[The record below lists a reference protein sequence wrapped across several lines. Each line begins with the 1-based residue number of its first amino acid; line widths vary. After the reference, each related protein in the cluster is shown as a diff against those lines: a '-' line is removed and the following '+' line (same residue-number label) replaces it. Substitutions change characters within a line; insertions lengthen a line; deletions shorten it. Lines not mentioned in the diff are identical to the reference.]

1 MYKYF
6 LALKYLI
13 ARRITLASLL
23 VTTLGVMVMLIVVS
37 VITGYKIKVEEVLR
51 GNTADLIIGDIH
63 GRPIEEYED
72 KLREISSVKGVE
84 AAAPYIEQGV
94 LVAYGNKEYKWC
106 MLKGIDPAYEM
117 KIGKFR
123 EYVEGSLNVAKE
135 FKTTHGGEPP
145 VILGKSLL
153 TVAGVEAGQSVDITA
168 PQISENENA
177 PLRTMSFH
185 IIGFTRSGRYDID
198 NMECYV
204 PLTVA
209 QEMLGLKRGKQ
220 VTHIKVQVKNQRNL
234 TDVKFAVAEA
244 LAVADFTDGGGASGT
259 KFLRQGRDLDEKKDV
274 FGDYY
279 IFTWR
284 DEKRNELYAVD
295 KDRNILIFLVAF
307 IIIGAGFVTLAILVM
322 MVFEKRKDIGI
333 LKAVGCPWYGT
344 VAVFLLM
351 GLLIGAAGS
360 LLGWGAGALAIDNI
374 NEIAKVVEKISGK
387 RVFAAEVYGF
397 DKIPAYT
404 DPLAVLIILSATIG
418 VSLVSS
424 VAAAIRAAT
433 VDPVQTLRYE

>member
-13 ARRITLASLL
+13 TRRITLASIL

-51 GNTADLIIGDIH
+51 GNTADLIIGDID
-63 GRPIEEYED
+63 GQPIGNYEE
-72 KLREISSVKGVE
+72 KLKKISSVEGVE
-84 AAAPYIEQGV
+84 AVAPHVEQGV
-94 LVAYGNKEYKWC
+94 LVAYGNKEAKWC
-106 MLKGIDPAYEM
+106 WLKGIDPAYEM

-123 EYVEGSLNVAKE
+123 DYVEGAQGVAKE
-135 FKTTHGGEPP
+135 FETAQQGEPP
-145 VILGKSLL
+145 VILGKSLF

-168 PQISENENA
+168 PQITGKENA
-177 PLRTMSFH
+177 PLRTMTFR
-185 IIGFTRSGRYDID
+185 IIGFADSGRYDVD

-204 PLTVA
+204 PLPVA
-209 QEMLGLKRGKQ
+209 QEMLGLKRGEQ
-220 VTHIKVQVKNQRNL
+220 ATHLKVQVKDQSKL
-234 TDVKFAVAEA
+234 TDMKFAVAEA
-244 LAVADFTDGGGASGT
+244 LTGAKITRLGSEI
-259 KFLRQGRDLDEKKDV
+259 DETRSN
-274 FGDYY
+274 FGPYY

-295 KDRNILIFLVAF
+295 KDRNILVFLVAF
-307 IIIGAGFVTLAILVM
+307 IILGAGFVTLAILVM

-351 GLLIGAAGS
+351 GLFIGVAGA

-374 NEIAKVVEKISGK
+374 NDIAKVVEKISGK
-387 RVFAAEVYGF
+387 RVFAVEVYGF
-397 DKIPAYT
+397 EKIPART
-404 DPLAVLIILSATIG
+404 DPLAVVIILSATVC

-433 VDPVQTLRYE
+433 VDPVTTLRYE